1 MKMELVFKREK
12 ETKNTDPVTDA
23 PDYIDIDVPAV
34 YGRYYC
40 RAWDACAYDPD
51 TGRTVILNRAFV
63 RPSETRA
70 ACVVRAYLY
79 QGEAYCEILSGPT
92 TYAQLEGINALK
104 AIEDAICLDV
114 PALHSWL
121 NDSRPVRH
129 RHSPD
134 RIHAAPGFL
143 HLENELASQEGATP
157 P

>member
-1 MKMELVFKREK
+1 MTWILILLAVAVTLTVVLARRRDS
-12 ETKNTDPVTDA
+12 ETVQTVETVGDVDA

-40 RAWDACAYDPD
+40 RAWDARAHYDPD

-63 RPSETRA
+63 RPGETRA

-121 NDSRPVRH
+121 VASVEARAR
-129 RHSPD
+129 
-134 RIHAAPGFL
+134 AAAK
-143 HLENELASQEGATP
+143 AS
-157 P
+157 